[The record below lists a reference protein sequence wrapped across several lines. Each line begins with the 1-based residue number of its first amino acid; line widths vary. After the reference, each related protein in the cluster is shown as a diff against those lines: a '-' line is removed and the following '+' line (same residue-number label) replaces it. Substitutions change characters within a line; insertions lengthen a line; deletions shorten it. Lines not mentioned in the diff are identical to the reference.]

1 VQRRTL
7 ELWTGEA
14 VVETVR
20 AARTTGREETEAVKA
35 AVKAVVATVSAR
47 RALTTLHMTTLTLT
61 LTASPGWI
69 SRRVARAFLPPGR
82 SFERLRIARPTAWC
96 KVVCAGLRRR
106 GCRVHHG
113 ACLPACAWLGTWT
126 RFVWP
131 IKMQRDGGRAGLD
144 GVISL

>member
-47 RALTTLHMTTLTLT
+47 RALTTLHMTTLRNTC
-61 LTASPGWI
+61 TA
-69 SRRVARAFLPPGR
+69 
-82 SFERLRIARPTAWC
+82 
-96 KVVCAGLRRR
+96 
-106 GCRVHHG
+106 
-113 ACLPACAWLGTWT
+113 
-126 RFVWP
+126 RFVRTRGMLIP
-131 IKMQRDGGRAGLD
+131 RATPPPPSD
-144 GVISL
+144 KI